1 MAELNPLTNKNTT
14 ISENAQPQTQA
25 YHLAVILFGTGVLTV
40 PFFLFVALQSRAW
53 QMAILAAATIV
64 LVPFN
69 YSFMKMIKNGRLET
83 GGWLLIYSTLSVMLL
98 GSSLIAGLGT
108 MVAASAIILSFIIAS
123 RTMPVSSMWRATAL
137 SVAAGLIYIFLDYI
151 NPAYRLSVPALQVY
165 LPAIIVVIV
174 LATITLIALE
184 AWKRGLRNKLL
195 ITLFGNVT
203 LLTLVFTG
211 LRIYNAQTNIRT
223 DENKSLN
230 QLYSEYGYD
239 VQALEESAALLSAS
253 LADRED
259 IKLLYLADDRE
270 GLIKLLTPVFNTM
283 RDEYNVRH
291 LYIENLDGTV
301 YLRVHKPENFGDDVT
316 YRPTAATAL
325 TTRKTVAGVDIGPNR
340 IGVRSVTPLIQDGKV
355 IGMLEVGLDYDQ
367 EFIDALKK
375 HTGADYTMWV
385 SNAAAEPAGLKPL
398 EGSPPS
404 SNPDMFFY
412 TSTLKT
418 PVAIER
424 EVYERV
430 LQTGTA
436 EILTVST
443 GSVDTAVLVAPMHGY
458 ADRIIGILEISQSLG
473 TDQLRFR
480 NEVTFALIIAVIL
493 LVLGTISTGF
503 AGQILVLTPLKE
515 LSTVAQ
521 KQLEGDLTARSNLRT
536 GDELEQLGRTL
547 NTVSFQLNESLQE
560 LEQHVAARTYDL
572 ATVAEVGT
580 ITSTILETNRLLETV
595 TNLTKE
601 RFNLYHS
608 HIYLLDENGENLVLA
623 AGAGEPGR
631 IMTAEKR
638 SIPIDREQSL
648 VARAARERKGVVVND
663 VTKAPDFLPNPLL
676 PNTRSEL
683 AVPMLV
689 GNTLIGV
696 FDIQS
701 DVISRFTESDVNIQT
716 TLASQLAS
724 SIQNARSFERSR
736 AQVDQEMLVN
746 TIGRKIQQTVS
757 IEEALQTAIRE
768 LGVAVGAPRV
778 MVSLG
783 SSNRKA
789 PARES

>member
-137 SVAAGLIYIFLDYI
+137 SVAAGLIYISLDYI

-560 LEQHVAARTYDL
+560 LEQHVAARTHDL

-757 IEEALQTAIRE
+757 LEEALQTAIRE

>member
-137 SVAAGLIYIFLDYI
+137 SVAAGLIYISLDYI

-560 LEQHVAARTYDL
+560 LEQHVAARTHDL